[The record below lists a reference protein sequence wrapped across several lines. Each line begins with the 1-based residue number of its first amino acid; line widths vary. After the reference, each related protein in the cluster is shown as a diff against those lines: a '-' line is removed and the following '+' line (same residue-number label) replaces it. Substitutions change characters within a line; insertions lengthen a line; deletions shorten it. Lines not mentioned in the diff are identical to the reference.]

1 MLVQSGVR
9 LRSAATS
16 RMPRLDPIIT
26 LYVVLALFTAYYL
39 YVVIQG
45 VRRRAKSEPV
55 KPSAKLFATGF
66 LTQFLDTLGIGSFAT
81 TTSIFRFGRFVPD
94 ELIPGTLN
102 VSLTLSAI
110 VQTYLF
116 TRLVPVE
123 AQTLILMIAAAVLG
137 AWVGAPIVARWPRV
151 RIQIGMGAALLIF
164 AAILLGGM
172 VKVLPAG
179 GNALALTGG
188 KLVVGVAANFMLGA
202 LMTLGIG
209 LYAPCMILV
218 SLLGLTPAAAFP
230 IMMGSCAFLMPV
242 ASARFVKADRFHTR
256 AVVSIALAAIPSVI
270 LAFVW
275 FRTLPLRAVQWLVLV
290 VVVYAAIGLLRTAWR
305 ERVPV
310 ATSGPLSAEA

>member
-1 MLVQSGVR
+1 M
-9 LRSAATS
+9 TS
-16 RMPRLDPIIT
+16 IDPIIT
-26 LYVVLALFTAYYL
+26 LYVALALFTAYYL
-39 YVVIQG
+39 YVVVRG
-45 VRRRAKSEPV
+45 VRQRAKTESVAPT
-55 KPSAKLFATGF
+55 AKLFGAGF
-66 LTQFLDTLGIGSFAT
+66 VTQFFDTLGIGSFAT
-81 TTSIFRFGRFVPD
+81 TTSIFRFGRFVTD

-102 VSLTLSAI
+102 VSLTLSAV

-123 AQTLILMIAAAVLG
+123 ARTLIFMIGAAVLG

-151 RIQIGMGAALLIF
+151 RIQVGMGTALLIF
-164 AAILLGGM
+164 AGILLGGM
-172 VKVLPAG
+172 FQLLPAG
-179 GNALALTGG
+179 GNALALTGP
-188 KLVVGVAANFMLGA
+188 KLIFAILANFMLGS

-242 ASARFVKADRFHTR
+242 ASARFVKVDRYHVK

-270 LAFVW
+270 LAYVW

-290 VVVYAAIGLLRTAWR
+290 VVVYAAIGLLRAAYR
-305 ERVPV
+305 ERAAAPV
-310 ATSGPLSAEA
+310 EPALAS

>member
-1 MLVQSGVR
+1 
-9 LRSAATS
+9 
-16 RMPRLDPIIT
+16 MPSLDPIAI
-26 LYVVLALFTAYYL
+26 LFVALGFFTAYYL
-39 YVVIQG
+39 YVVVRG
-45 VRRRAKSEPV
+45 VRRRARTESV
-55 KPSAKLFATGF
+55 KPTAKLFATGF
-66 LTQFLDTLGIGSFAT
+66 VTQFFDTLGIGSFAT
-81 TTSIFRFGRFVPD
+81 TTSMFRFGRFVPD

-123 AQTLILMIAAAVLG
+123 ARTLILMIGAAVLG
-137 AWVGAPIVARWPRV
+137 AWVGAPIVARWPRA
-151 RIQIGMGAALLIF
+151 RIQVGMGTALLIF

-172 VKVLPAG
+172 YSVLPAG
-179 GNALALTGG
+179 GTALALSGG
-188 KLVVGVAANFMLGA
+188 KLVFAILANFMLGA

-242 ASARFVKADRFHTR
+242 ASARFVKADRFHAR
-256 AVVSIALAAIPSVI
+256 AVVSIALAAIPSVL
-270 LAFVW
+270 LAFLW

-305 ERVPV
+305 ERAVAAPAVPQSV
-310 ATSGPLSAEA
+310 

>member
-1 MLVQSGVR
+1 
-9 LRSAATS
+9 
-16 RMPRLDPIIT
+16 MPRIDAIT
-26 LYVVLALFTAYYL
+26 TLFIALGFFTAYYL
-39 YVVIQG
+39 YVVFTGLRQRARTES
-45 VRRRAKSEPV
+45 VRPT
-55 KPSAKLFATGF
+55 AKLFATGF
-66 LTQFLDTLGIGSFAT
+66 VSQFFDTLGIGSFAT
-81 TTSIFRFGRFVPD
+81 TTSMFRFGRFVPD

-123 AQTLILMIAAAVLG
+123 ARTLILMIGAAVFG
-137 AWVGAPIVARWPRV
+137 AWVGAPIVARWPRA
-151 RIQIGMGAALLIF
+151 RIQVGMGAALLIF

-172 VKVLPAG
+172 FSVLPTG
-179 GNALALTGG
+179 GNALALTGP
-188 KLVVGVAANFMLGA
+188 KLIVAIAANFMLGA

-242 ASARFVKADRFHTR
+242 ASGRFVRADRYHAR
-256 AVVSIALAAIPSVI
+256 AVVSIALAAIPSVL

-275 FRTLPLRAVQWLVLV
+275 FRTLPLRAVQWLIFV

-305 ERVPV
+305 ERASEAAIVPQSV
-310 ATSGPLSAEA
+310 

>member
-1 MLVQSGVR
+1 
-9 LRSAATS
+9 
-16 RMPRLDPIIT
+16 MPTIDPIVT
-26 LYVVLALFTAYYL
+26 LFVALGLFTAYYL
-39 YVVIQG
+39 YVVG
-45 VRRRAKSEPV
+45 KAVRQRAKTESV
-55 KPSAKLFATGF
+55 KPSAKLFAAGF
-66 LTQFLDTLGIGSFAT
+66 VTQFFDTLGIGSFAT

-116 TRLVPVE
+116 TRLVPV
-123 AQTLILMIAAAVLG
+123 APLTLISMIVAAILG
-137 AWVGAPIVARWPRV
+137 ASVGAPIVARWPRV
-151 RIQIGMGAALLIF
+151 RIQVGMGTALLIF

-172 VKVLPAG
+172 FKVLPAG
-179 GNALALTGG
+179 GEALALTGP
-188 KLVVGVAANFMLGA
+188 KLIFAIAANFMLGA

-242 ASARFVKADRFHTR
+242 ASAGFVKAERYHVR

-270 LAFVW
+270 LAFLW

-290 VVVYAAIGLLRTAWR
+290 VVVYAAIGLLRSAWR
-305 ERVPV
+305 ERATQRVAVPQSV
-310 ATSGPLSAEA
+310 

>member
-1 MLVQSGVR
+1 MASI
-9 LRSAATS
+9 
-16 RMPRLDPIIT
+16 DPIVA
-26 LYVVLALFTAYYL
+26 LFVVLGFFTAYYL
-39 YVVIQG
+39 YVVVKGLRQ
-45 VRRRAKSEPV
+45 RAQSESVSPT
-55 KPSAKLFATGF
+55 PTLFATGF
-66 LTQFLDTLGIGSFAT
+66 VTQFLDTLGIGSFAT
-81 TTSIFRFGRFVPD
+81 TTSAFRFGRLVPD

-110 VQTYLF
+110 AQTYLF

-123 AQTLILMIAAAVLG
+123 AKTLILMIGAAVLG
-137 AWVGAPIVARWPRV
+137 AWVGAPIVARWPRA
-151 RIQIGMGAALLIF
+151 RIQFGMGTALLIF

-172 VKVLPAG
+172 FSVLPAG
-179 GNALALTGG
+179 GNALALTGM
-188 KLVVGVAANFMLGA
+188 KLIFAIAANFMLGA

-242 ASARFVKADRFHTR
+242 STARFVKVGCYHSK

-290 VVVYAAIGLLRTAWR
+290 VVVYAAIGLIRTAWR
-305 ERVPV
+305 ERS
-310 ATSGPLSAEA
+310 AARSGAAETALAS